1 MTVWHE
7 VVDFD
12 VILYCM
18 YSQMGATGIRYLDL
32 ASHRGFWPFPLP
44 SLGPII
50 LPLSALGPLLSE
62 LGRIMPVWLVSQV
75 LVRIKRKDVEVVYKL

>member
-12 VILYCM
+12 VIFYCI
-18 YSQMGATGIRYLDL
+18 YRQMGVTGIRYLDL
-32 ASHRGFWPFPLP
+32 VSHRVSGFSTTTTWAHY
-44 SLGPII
+44 STII
-50 LPLSALGPLLSE
+50 STGSLLSK

-75 LVRIKRKDVEVVYKL
+75 LVRIKRKDVKVVYKL